1 MKRVWVNGTFD
12 ILHIGHIELLK
23 YASSFGSVRVGIDS
37 DARVKQ
43 LKGSLRPFNNENI
56 RKQFLSSLR
65 FVSNVVIFDNND
77 QLEQHIAEYKPDY
90 FVIGDDYKN
99 KEIIGGHF
107 AKELVFYT
115 KIPDISTTKILSY
128 GKTNSL

>member
-23 YASSFGSVRVGIDS
+23 YAFSFGSVRIGIDS

-43 LKGSLRPFNNENI
+43 LKGSSRPFNNENI
-56 RKQFLSSLR
+56 RKQFLLSLR
-65 FVSNVVIFDNND
+65 YVNNVVLFDNND
-77 QLEQHIAEYKPDY
+77 QLEHHISEYKPDY
-90 FVIGDDYKN
+90 FVIGDDYKD

-107 AKELVFYT
+107 AKELVFYN